1 VERLNKYAL
10 MQPIGT
16 SYKDQTVAQVVLH
29 YLKLEGVN
37 TFFGVPGGSLSN
49 LLAEMKHQREAF
61 NFIVCRHETGAAYI
75 ADGYFRATGNLGVV
89 MTTSGPGAT
98 NALTGAMNA
107 QADGSSM
114 LVITGEVSEPYF
126 GKGYLQEGMDAELDL
141 HAIYK
146 AASCYSVELTDQS
159 ETQTLIEQALR
170 SARSKPCGM
179 AHISIPNNV
188 STERVTTPAPPPA
201 APSPVLSIPN
211 SPSNY
216 RVLPGGIEREKVRE
230 ALQLLL
236 ACKRPV
242 IFLGSGCRESLRDP
256 SLLSSLLI
264 IAERYAIPVM
274 TTADG
279 KGVFPESNP
288 LSLRVYGC
296 SNNTWAGQW
305 LQQTEVPYDG
315 ILVLGTSL
323 RGLSSNNWN
332 PILIPKAGG
341 PFIQVDLQQ
350 HTIGRGFPV
359 SLGLVGEIGAFLRA
373 AIGMLSEFPPNLNA
387 VADRQATMAAIQ
399 ATSPFYSEEQYHSE
413 ASPIEPAA
421 LVRVL
426 QESLP
431 AESMIFLD
439 AGNCVGWGIH
449 YFTVNTPMEL
459 HSALAMGPMG
469 FGVGAVI
476 GAKLGCPHKTCIAL
490 VGDGAFMMHGSEVS
504 TAQANRIGA
513 IWVVFQEDDLLMV
526 SQGMGQL
533 FPDSAQPGVWSQLYQ
548 LGQPDL
554 VSVARG
560 FGADAYLISSPAEL
574 KAVMPAVL
582 EGANLLNRPQVI
594 VARIQKDSLNPYFGP
609 KPSNAPHQ
617 ATPHNPSI

>member
-1 VERLNKYAL
+1 

-16 SYKDQTVAQVVLH
+16 TYKDQTVAQVILH
-29 YLKLEGVN
+29 YLKTEGVSV
-37 TFFGVPGGSLSN
+37 FFGVPGGSLSN
-49 LLAEMKHQREAF
+49 LLAEIKNQREAF

-114 LVITGEVSEPYF
+114 LVLTGEVSEQYF

-146 AASCYSVELTDQS
+146 ASSCYSVELTDQS

-170 SARSKPCGM
+170 NARSKPSGM

-188 STERVTTPAPPPA
+188 SLEKVTTPLPPPA
-201 APSPVLSIPN
+201 PPNPIISIPN
-211 SPSNY
+211 SPSSY
-216 RVLPGGIEREKVRE
+216 RALPGGIEREKVRE

-236 ACKRPV
+236 ACKRPL
-242 IFLGSGCRESLRDP
+242 IFLGSGCRETLRVP

-264 IAERYAIPVM
+264 LAERYAIPVM

-315 ILVLGTSL
+315 ILVLGSSL
-323 RGLSSNNWN
+323 RGLSTSNWN
-332 PILIPKAGG
+332 PMLIPKGGG

-350 HTIGRGFPV
+350 NAIGRGFPV
-359 SLGLVGEIGAFLRA
+359 SLGIVGEIGAFIRDA
-373 AIGMLSEFPPNLNA
+373 TGMLSEFPPKLND
-387 VADRQATMAAIQ
+387 VADRRAQMAAIH
-399 ATSPFYSEEQYHSE
+399 ATSPFYSEEQYHSTT
-413 ASPIEPAA
+413 SPIEPAA

-426 QESLP
+426 QETLP

-449 YFTVNTPMEL
+449 YFAINTPMEL

-513 IWVVFQEDDLLMV
+513 IWVVFQDNDLLMV

-533 FPDSAQPGVWSQLYQ
+533 FPDSEHPDVWSQLYK

-560 FGADAYLISSPAEL
+560 FGADAYLISSPDEL
-574 KAVMPAVL
+574 KAVMPTVL
-582 EGANLLNRPQVI
+582 DGANLQNRPQVI
-594 VARIQKDSLNPYFGP
+594 IARIKKDSLNPYFGP
-609 KPSNAPHQ
+609 KPHNAPDQ
-617 ATPHNPSI
+617 TPQQNTSIGIP

>member
-1 VERLNKYAL
+1 

-16 SYKDQTVAQVVLH
+16 AYKDQTVAQVVLH
-29 YLKLEGVN
+29 YLKLEGVSA
-37 TFFGVPGGSLSN
+37 FFGVPGGSLSN

-188 STERVTTPAPPPA
+188 STEKVTTPAPPPA
-201 APSPVLSIPN
+201 APSPVISIPN

-296 SNNTWAGQW
+296 SSNTWAGQW

-332 PILIPKAGG
+332 PILIPKSGG

-359 SLGLVGEIGAFLRA
+359 SLGIVGEIGAFLRA
-373 AIGMLSEFPPNLNA
+373 AIGMLSDFPPNLNA

-399 ATSPFYSEEQYHSE
+399 ATSPFYSEEQYRSE

-513 IWVVFQEDDLLMV
+513 IWVVFQDDDLLMV

-533 FPDSAQPGVWSQLYQ
+533 FPDSSQPGVWSQLYQ